1 MQLLKLVQSKVQ
13 VGVPL
18 PWNVRNSDGN
28 LLLARGHVIQNEQQL
43 ETLLDRGAYVDAEEV
58 RALARAAA
66 AGGSGLAVSKHP
78 PSLFELWDQ
87 TVLRLEVLLKS
98 AGQDSAFADN
108 VHALAIDIAALVE
121 RDADIG
127 IYTTVRQ
134 EKNKLFYYGY
144 AHSVHTALLGAL
156 MARRM
161 AWSQERTVTLIQAAL
176 TMNVSIVELQGRMA
190 AQDTLVL
197 DKQRAQIAQHP
208 AAAVAALKAAGV
220 TNEEWLTAV
229 AEHHERPDGSGYPR
243 KITAT
248 SPVAQALRLADVFLA
263 KITPRVLRP
272 ALSTQEAARQLFKED
287 KGSPM
292 AMAIIK
298 EFGIYPPGDY
308 VRLKSGESA
317 VVVRRSANANAPL
330 VASVT
335 DAAGLPIVSTVR
347 RDTADPAYAITGTVA
362 DKSMLARMPP
372 ERLYGLSPGT

>member
-1 MQLLKLVQSKVQ
+1 VQLLKLVQSKVQ

-28 LLLARGHVIQNEQQL
+28 LLLARGHIIQSDEQL
-43 ETLLDRGAYVDAEEV
+43 ETLLDRGAYVDADEV

-66 AGGSGLAVSKHP
+66 AAGGGLKTSKHP

-87 TVLRLEVLLKS
+87 TVLRLEGLLKS
-98 AGQDSAFADN
+98 AGQDSEFP
-108 VHALAIDIAALVE
+108 VHLQTLAVEIAALVA

-144 AHSVHTALLGAL
+144 AHAVHTALLGTL
-156 MARRM
+156 MAQRM
-161 AWSQERTVTLIQAAL
+161 GWPEERILTLIQAAL
-176 TMNVSIVELQGRMA
+176 TMNIAIVELQGRMA

-197 DKQRAQIAQHP
+197 DRQRAQLAQHP
-208 AAAVAALKAAGV
+208 AAAVATLQAAGI

-243 KITAT
+243 KINSV
-248 SPVAQALRLADVFLA
+248 SPMAQALGLADVFLA
-263 KITPRVLRP
+263 KITPRVLRA
-272 ALSTQEAARQLFKED
+272 ALPTQEAARQLFREN

-298 EFGIYPPGDY
+298 EFGIYPPGDF
-308 VRLKSGESA
+308 VKLKSGESA

-347 RDTADPAYAITGTVA
+347 RDTAEAAFAITGTIA

-372 ERLYGLSPGT
+372 ERLYGLSLGA

>member
-28 LLLARGHVIQNEQQL
+28 LLLARGHVIQSDEQL
-43 ETLLDRGAYVDAEEV
+43 ETLLDRGAYVDADEV

-66 AGGSGLAVSKHP
+66 AAGAGLKTSKHP

-87 TVLRLEVLLKS
+87 TVLRLEGLLKS
-98 AGQDSAFADN
+98 AGQDSEFP
-108 VHALAIDIAALVE
+108 VRLQTLASDIAALVA

-144 AHSVHTALLGAL
+144 AHSVHTALLGTL
-156 MARRM
+156 MAQRM
-161 AWSQERTVTLIQAAL
+161 GWPEERILTLIQAAL
-176 TMNVSIVELQGRMA
+176 TMNIAIVELQGRMA

-197 DKQRAQIAQHP
+197 DRQRAQLAQHP
-208 AAAVAALKAAGV
+208 AAAVATLQAAGI
-220 TNEEWLTAV
+220 TNEEWLAAV

-243 KITAT
+243 KINSV
-248 SPVAQALRLADVFLA
+248 SPMAQALGLADVFLA
-263 KITPRVLRP
+263 KITPRVLRA
-272 ALSTQEAARQLFKED
+272 ALPTQEAARQLFREN

-298 EFGIYPPGDY
+298 EFGIYPPGDF
-308 VRLKSGESA
+308 VKLKSGESA

-347 RDTADPAYAITGTVA
+347 RDTAEAAYAITGTIA

-372 ERLYGLSPGT
+372 ERLYGLSPGA

>member
-28 LLLARGHVIQNEQQL
+28 LLLARGHVIQSEQQL
-43 ETLLDRGAYVDAEEV
+43 ETLLDRGAYVDADEV

-66 AGGSGLAVSKHP
+66 AVGAGLASSKHP
-78 PSLFELWDQ
+78 PSLFELWNQ
-87 TVLRLEVLLKS
+87 AVLRLEPILKS
-98 AGQDSAFADN
+98 AGQDSDFTAN
-108 VHALAIDIAALVE
+108 LHALAVDIAALVE

-144 AHSVHTALLGAL
+144 AHSVHTALLGTL

-161 AWSQERTVTLIQAAL
+161 GWAEERVLRLIQGAL
-176 TMNVSIVELQGRMA
+176 TMNIAIVELQGRMA

-197 DKQRAQIAQHP
+197 DKQRAQIGQHP
-208 AAAVAALKAAGV
+208 TAATAALQAAGV
-220 TNEEWLTAV
+220 TDEEWLTAV
-229 AEHHERPDGSGYPR
+229 AEHHERPDGSGYPQ
-243 KITAT
+243 KMTT
-248 SPVAQALRLADVFLA
+248 PSPMAQALRLADVFLA
-263 KITPRVLRP
+263 KITPRELRP
-272 ALSTQEAARQLFKED
+272 ALSTQEAARQLFKEA

-298 EFGIYPPGDY
+298 EFGIYPPGDF
-308 VRLKSGESA
+308 VKLKSGESA

-347 RDTADPAYAITGTVA
+347 RDTADPVYAIAGTIA

-372 ERLYGLSPGT
+372 ERLYGLTAAA

>member
-28 LLLARGHVIQNEQQL
+28 LLLARGHVIQSDEQL
-43 ETLLDRGAYVDAEEV
+43 ETLLDRGAYVDADEV

-66 AGGSGLAVSKHP
+66 EAGAGLKTSKHP

-87 TVLRLEVLLKS
+87 TVLRLQGLLKS
-98 AGQDSAFADN
+98 AGQDSEFPI
-108 VHALAIDIAALVE
+108 HLQTLAVDIAALVA

-144 AHSVHTALLGAL
+144 AHAVHTALLGTL
-156 MARRM
+156 MAQRM
-161 AWSQERTVTLIQAAL
+161 GWPEERILTLIQAAL
-176 TMNVSIVELQGRMA
+176 TMNIAIVELQGRMA

-197 DKQRAQIAQHP
+197 DRQRAQLAQHP
-208 AAAVAALKAAGV
+208 AAAVATLQAAGI
-220 TNEEWLTAV
+220 TNEEWLAAV

-243 KITAT
+243 KINSV
-248 SPVAQALRLADVFLA
+248 SPMAQALGLADVFLA
-263 KITPRVLRP
+263 KITPRLLRA
-272 ALSTQEAARQLFKED
+272 ALPTQEAARQLYRENQ
-287 KGSPM
+287 GSPM

-298 EFGIYPPGDY
+298 EFGIYPPGDF
-308 VRLKSGESA
+308 VKLKSGESA

-347 RDTADPAYAITGTVA
+347 RDTAEAAYAITGTIA

-372 ERLYGLSPGT
+372 ERLYGLSPGA

>member
-28 LLLARGHVIQNEQQL
+28 LLLARGHVIQSDEQL
-43 ETLLDRGAYVDAEEV
+43 ETLLDRGAYVDADEV

-66 AGGSGLAVSKHP
+66 EAGAGLKTSKHP

-87 TVLRLEVLLKS
+87 TVLRLQGLLKS
-98 AGQDSAFADN
+98 AGQDSEFPI
-108 VHALAIDIAALVE
+108 HLQTLAVDIAALVA

-144 AHSVHTALLGAL
+144 AHAVHTALLGTL
-156 MARRM
+156 MAQRM
-161 AWSQERTVTLIQAAL
+161 GWPEERILTLIQAAL
-176 TMNVSIVELQGRMA
+176 TMNIAIVELQGRMA
-190 AQDTLVL
+190 AQDTQVL
-197 DKQRAQIAQHP
+197 DRQRAQLAQHP
-208 AAAVAALKAAGV
+208 AAAVATLQAAGI
-220 TNEEWLTAV
+220 TNEEWLAAV

-243 KITAT
+243 KINSV
-248 SPVAQALRLADVFLA
+248 SPMAQALGLADVFLA
-263 KITPRVLRP
+263 KITPRLLRA
-272 ALSTQEAARQLFKED
+272 ALPTQEAARQLYRENQ
-287 KGSPM
+287 GSPM

-298 EFGIYPPGDY
+298 EFGIYPPGDF
-308 VRLKSGESA
+308 VKLKSGESA

-347 RDTADPAYAITGTVA
+347 RDTAEAAYAITGTIA

-372 ERLYGLSPGT
+372 ERLYGLSPGA